1 MQCIWFSDGAHI
13 WYSTHHIWLSKTG
26 VSNPLFTSPEEY
38 GYINCATC
46 LSLAELDHLKA
57 QFDIERDARLITFD
71 LEDDTV
77 MSYSKTA
84 AVKLNILCNKLD
96 RSEGSIFKNW

>member
-1 MQCIWFSDGAHI
+1 M
-13 WYSTHHIWLSKTG
+13 SKTG

-84 AVKLNILCNKLD
+84 AIKLNILCNKLD